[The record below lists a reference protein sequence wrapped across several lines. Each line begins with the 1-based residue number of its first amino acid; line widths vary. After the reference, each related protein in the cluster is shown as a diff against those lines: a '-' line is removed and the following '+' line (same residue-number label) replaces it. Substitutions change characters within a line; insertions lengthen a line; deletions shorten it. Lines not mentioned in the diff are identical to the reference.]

1 MNTVYLEKISEL
13 STKLETSIKKNNH
26 IEKQVVIADLKNT
39 CFDFKLDNAF
49 DDSRVI
55 SFKDLQCNKNCEECI
70 VHGRDYYKSN
80 IVNKYL

>member
-1 MNTVYLEKISEL
+1 MSTAYLEKISEL
-13 STKLETSIKKNNH
+13 STRLETSIEKDNH
-26 IEKQVVIADLKNT
+26 IEKQVVITDLKNI

-49 DDSRVI
+49 NDSRVI
-55 SFKDLQCNKNCEECI
+55 SFNDLHCHKSCEECV